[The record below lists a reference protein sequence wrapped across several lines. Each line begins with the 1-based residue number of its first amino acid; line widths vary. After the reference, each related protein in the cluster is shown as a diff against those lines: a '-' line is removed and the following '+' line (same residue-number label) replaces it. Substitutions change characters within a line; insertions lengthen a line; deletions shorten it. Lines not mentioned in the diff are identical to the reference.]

1 MNENNKKIE
10 ATKESDMS
18 LPKSTEVDITNDV
31 INDSKVVDNTESKLL
46 LPKSTEIDITN
57 DNKVVDVVKKTEAVK
72 ESELSLPKSTEIDIT
87 NNKKVVDAKKAKK
100 ENGFIE
106 EIFDCFK
113 NKDKFATLIIII
125 VHVLA
130 TIILAATLQT
140 RHPIILAIILCIP
153 LLCIY
158 DLFNQYDGPFY
169 TFLMF
174 NIPLWKFPLY
184 GLIVHFI
191 QSLSTLFLIKN

>member
-1 MNENNKKIE
+1 
-10 ATKESDMS
+10 
-18 LPKSTEVDITNDV
+18 
-31 INDSKVVDNTESKLL
+31 
-46 LPKSTEIDITN
+46 
-57 DNKVVDVVKKTEAVK
+57 
-72 ESELSLPKSTEIDIT
+72 
-87 NNKKVVDAKKAKK
+87 
-100 ENGFIE
+100 
-106 EIFDCFK
+106 
-113 NKDKFATLIIII
+113 
-125 VHVLA
+125 
-130 TIILAATLQT
+130 LAATLQT
-140 RHPIILAIILCIP
+140 RHPIILAILLSTMLGFLIYTQKGVSIWLYILCIP